1 MAAFTPH
8 DASAE
13 RGWPARVLP
22 FNPTLRLTAG
32 LANTYRAVGAKQS
45 LPRHETTADGRLV
58 LTPET
63 PLLAHRYRFMH
74 VLVESDLSQ
83 MICAVDTYRH
93 CEPTAEGR
101 RQPLVAIKVLNA
113 RHWALGAQE
122 HERVRRLRRGGDGAH
137 CAHVVL
143 PLGHFEV
150 GGHFC
155 IVLELLRELTLLCE
169 AAPPPVRFAGGA
181 AGDAGVGGA
190 DARRPGAAG
199 PSYASPR
206 RPLPAAPGLSPPASA
221 LEPPPPPL
229 QPQPA
234 AACARLPLALVREAA
249 AALLGALVVLHDQGV
264 LHADLK
270 PQNVMWA
277 PAGGGG
283 GGRPQIKLID
293 FSNAMSV
300 EETAAYFDTFDV
312 QTLGYRAPEVIYG
325 AKFGVAID
333 MWSLG
338 VTLAELASGRALVQ
352 AASRGGLAVQ
362 VAQLLG
368 QPPPRLFGD
377 AKYASELSSLVK
389 HTPAALSVDAL
400 RQRLTAE
407 LGSGPSQPEALLVDL
422 VARLLQYD
430 PAARLSPAQALA
442 HPFLAPLFPFG
453 ALVDRAP
460 PKPTPA
466 EPPPPPPK
474 AEAKAEAAP
483 PDPEPAGSPPVAAST
498 SAAGGG
504 SERGDAAS
512 EASEPAG
519 DDNGAS
525 SSAAPPPPQRK
536 ISRKRQAPGAFWET
550 GATTK

>member
-1 MAAFTPH
+1 
-8 DASAE
+8 
-13 RGWPARVLP
+13 
-22 FNPTLRLTAG
+22 
-32 LANTYRAVGAKQS
+32 
-45 LPRHETTADGRLV
+45 
-58 LTPET
+58 
-63 PLLAHRYRFMH
+63 
-74 VLVESDLSQ
+74 
-83 MICAVDTYRH
+83 
-93 CEPTAEGR
+93 
-101 RQPLVAIKVLNA
+101 
-113 RHWALGAQE
+113 
-122 HERVRRLRRGGDGAH
+122 
-137 CAHVVL
+137 
-143 PLGHFEV
+143 
-150 GGHFC
+150 
-155 IVLELLRELTLLCE
+155 
-169 AAPPPVRFAGGA
+169 
-181 AGDAGVGGA
+181 
-190 DARRPGAAG
+190 
-199 PSYASPR
+199 
-206 RPLPAAPGLSPPASA
+206 
-221 LEPPPPPL
+221 
-229 QPQPA
+229 
-234 AACARLPLALVREAA
+234 
-249 AALLGALVVLHDQGV
+249 
-264 LHADLK
+264 
-270 PQNVMWA
+270 
-277 PAGGGG
+277 
-283 GGRPQIKLID
+283 
-293 FSNAMSV
+293 MSV

-525 SSAAPPPPQRK
+525 SSAAPPPQRK

-550 GATTK
+550 GATK

>member
-32 LANTYRAVGAKQS
+32 LANTYHAVGAKQS

-519 DDNGAS
+519 GDDNGAS
-525 SSAAPPPPQRK
+525 SSAAPPPQRK

-550 GATTK
+550 GATK